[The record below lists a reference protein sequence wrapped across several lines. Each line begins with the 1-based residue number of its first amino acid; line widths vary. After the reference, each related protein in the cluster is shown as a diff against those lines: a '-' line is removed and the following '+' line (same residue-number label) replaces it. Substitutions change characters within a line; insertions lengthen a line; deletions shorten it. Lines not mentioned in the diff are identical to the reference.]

1 MASCHPVA
9 PGNNKSVLNWTQ
21 VCQLQLKNPIAQ
33 KCVDSLD
40 IPVTAMD
47 KSYKNIVNFCKFS
60 TSFFKKRI

>member
-21 VCQLQLKNPIAQ
+21 ASASSKNPIAQ
-33 KCVDSLD
+33 KCIDSLD